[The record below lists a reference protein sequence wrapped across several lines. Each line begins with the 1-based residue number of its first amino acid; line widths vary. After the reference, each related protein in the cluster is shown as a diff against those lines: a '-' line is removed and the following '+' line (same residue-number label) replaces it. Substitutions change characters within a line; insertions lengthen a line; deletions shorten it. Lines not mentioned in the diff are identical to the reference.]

1 MAKKDEVVSKEEADN
16 LKSVNEALKKEQAK
30 RPKGN
35 NHYKIFRVEK
45 DPKTGSEKKITMT
58 KFWPKDAHEA
68 SEELKKY
75 RKVANKAYTYYFGTT
90 GYYIGNKLDESGKIK
105 RYDDHEEMMEAWR
118 SEQSMMSKIKDAMA
132 WPFERALDKMKDGWW
147 RLCDT
152 FYFLKNNHK
161 RNESW
166 SLDYHLVDDIIYN
179 IPLLIKHKHGVP
191 TEFCMKARAEI
202 HKGEKNFDLK
212 KSFEKNPTSNDKE
225 MELADKMWNEELERG
240 LLYAKLYTFY
250 HEFGHLDEDAWPDC
264 KKFEKDWT
272 KTIPHVPGTY
282 HEIDFMKLRA
292 LENKYWNSLWNWI
305 KDNGRNL
312 WD

>member
-1 MAKKDEVVSKEEADN
+1 
-16 LKSVNEALKKEQAK
+16 
-30 RPKGN
+30 
-35 NHYKIFRVEK
+35 
-45 DPKTGSEKKITMT
+45 MT
-58 KFWPKDAHEA
+58 KFWAKDDHEA
-68 SEELKKY
+68 YEELKKY

-90 GYYIGNKLDESGKIK
+90 GYYISNKLDESGKIK
-105 RYDDHEEMMEAWR
+105 RYDDHEEMLEAWR
-118 SEQSMMSKIKDAMA
+118 SEQSMVSKIKDAMA
-132 WPFERALDKMKDGWW
+132 WPFERALDKIKDAWW

-179 IPLLIKHKHGVP
+179 IPLLIKYKHGVP

-202 HKGEKNFDLK
+202 HKGEKNFDLG